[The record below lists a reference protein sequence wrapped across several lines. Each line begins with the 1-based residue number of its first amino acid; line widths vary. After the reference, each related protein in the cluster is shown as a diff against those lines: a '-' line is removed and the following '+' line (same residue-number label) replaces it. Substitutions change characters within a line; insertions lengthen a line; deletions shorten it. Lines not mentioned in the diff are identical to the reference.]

1 MNTLASNSIT
11 EKSAVGGPHFLI
23 SEDKKQFFPIPAAQ
37 LGVLVF
43 LATATMLFAAFTSS
57 YLIRRSMSDW
67 QPISAPI
74 ILYLNT
80 VVLLLSSWSLERTR
94 AALWSNRSIAVRK
107 WLLLT
112 ILLGIGFLA
121 GQIGAWLNLSAQG
134 IFLSSNPH
142 SSFFY
147 ILTGLHGLHLLG
159 GLAMLFYLM
168 VSLGRRTSE
177 QIPPSTGQR
186 FRAGAMYWHFLSGL
200 WVALFVVIFFI

>member
-1 MNTLASNSIT
+1 MNTLASNNVLKTQLPHIMIT
-11 EKSAVGGPHFLI
+11 
-23 SEDKKQFFPIPAAQ
+23 EDKKQFFPIPAVQ
-37 LGVLVF
+37 LGILVF

-67 QPISAPI
+67 QPISLPT

-80 VVLLLSSWSLERTR
+80 FVLLLSSVSLERAK
-94 AALWSNRSIAVRK
+94 AALWSPPKADSAAARK

-112 ILLGIGFLA
+112 GLLGIGFLA
-121 GQIGAWLNLSAQG
+121 GQMRAWFDLSAQG
-134 IFLSSNPH
+134 IFLSTNPH

-168 VSLGRRTSE
+168 ASLAHRPAEETMR
-177 QIPPSTGQR
+177 QR

-200 WVALFVVIFFI
+200 WVALFIVIFFI